1 MTAGRVE
8 PTLAGQPWLR
18 ARETRLLIDA
28 LTVSGSDVRFVGGCV
43 RDALVG
49 RTVRDIDVATPD
61 TPERVC
67 ALLAQAGIRTVPTGI
82 EHGTV
87 TAIVHGRPFEVT
99 TLRRDVETFGRRAR
113 VAFTDDWVA
122 DAARRDFTMNAM
134 SCRRDGTLF
143 DPFGG
148 YADLTS
154 GRVRFVGD
162 PTRRIAEDVL
172 RLLRFF
178 RFYAHYGTP
187 PPDAEALDAC
197 QAAAHLL
204 PTLSAERVRQELL
217 RLLEADS
224 AGTVLRLMADC
235 GVLVHVL
242 PEAVGFDRIEA
253 LIRLERRHATPDPLR
268 RLAALLPADP
278 SVANEVGRRLR
289 LSNAENRRLS
299 EIAKFVDTVD
309 PGAEPRA
316 MRRGLYHIG
325 AERFIDLL
333 LLNAAADG
341 GGTGA
346 DDRIATGL
354 AEAARWTAPRL
365 PVGGRDAA
373 AVGVKAGP
381 AVGRILAAVEA
392 WWVEEDFRPDRD
404 ACLRQLRALAN
415 AERS

>member
-8 PTLAGQPWLR
+8 PTLAEQPWLR

-49 RTVRDIDVATPD
+49 RAVRDIDVATPD
-61 TPERVC
+61 NPERVC

-148 YADLTS
+148 HADLSS

-162 PTRRIAEDVL
+162 PARRIAEDVL

-178 RFYAHYGTP
+178 RFYAHYGAP

-224 AGTVLRLMADC
+224 AGSVLRLMADR
-235 GVLVHVL
+235 GILVHVL
-242 PEAVGFDRIEA
+242 PEAVGFDRIET
-253 LIRLERRHATPDPLR
+253 LIDLERRHAAAHPLR

-289 LSNAENRRLS
+289 LSNAESRRLS
-299 EIAKFVDTVD
+299 EIASFADTVD

-316 MRRGLYHIG
+316 MRRCLYRVG

-333 LLNAAADG
+333 LLTAAADG
-341 GGTGA
+341 QGSDA
-346 DDRIATGL
+346 DHRIATGL

-404 ACLRQLRALAN
+404 ACLRQLRALAD